1 MKWMC
6 NLDVTESCNSKSFDL
21 LLPIFN
27 AKIAQSL
34 QSSRRFKVRII
45 LLRWTTTVE
54 FYSLT
59 DFNWPCCLIEL
70 TPLTKF
76 YNTSYWIPLHES
88 NKFDNETSKFS
99 RIFANFTILYSIWES
114 EKFVDINLFKKK
126 KRNRD
131 TFSKY
136 TFHFVNRINFYS
148 KLGSVFS
155 NLRSHRSSFIKFF
168 LIKPNSS

>member
-76 YNTSYWIPLHES
+76 YNTSYGIPLHES
-88 NKFDNETSKFS
+88 NKFGNETSELS
-99 RIFANFTILYSIWES
+99 IFANFTILYSIWES

-126 KRNRD
+126 KKEIEIPFLN
-131 TFSKY
+131 T
-136 TFHFVNRINFYS
+136 
-148 KLGSVFS
+148 
-155 NLRSHRSSFIKFF
+155 RSISLIELISILNWDRYF
-168 LIKPNSS
+168 LIYEAIDLPLSSSVPNKT